1 MSFDP
6 EFSLD
11 RYNLELESERQAELM
26 RKYSKR
32 QARMKSMLK
41 KAQKNLDILEGELA
55 EEYRRNK
62 INYGIQKDTDQVI
75 FRLIKGDPKY
85 EEAFDKVV
93 KYQYL
98 YDDAKSAVESIAEKG
113 WMIKEMVKLWL
124 NNYYSTPI
132 VKESE
137 IKPKRLQL
145 KED

>member
-1 MSFDP
+1 MFDP

-32 QARMKSMLK
+32 QARMKSLLK

-62 INYGIQKDTDQVI
+62 KEYGIMKDTDQVI

-85 EEAFDKVV
+85 EKAFDEVV
-93 KYQYL
+93 RYQYL
-98 YDDAKSAVESIAEKG
+98 YDDAKSAVDSIAEKG

-132 VKESE
+132 VKEHE